1 MENFELWNNVR
12 QAEQIAQIY
21 YLRFTATPA
30 AVALFSIS
38 ATTLIYL
45 FLLLLMPFYSAYIT
59 YSSSLI
65 FIYKVTDFSIF
76 LPWMCEK
83 NLKYPIYQL

>member
-1 MENFELWNNVR
+1 MEH
-12 QAEQIAQIY
+12 IAQIY

-30 AVALFSIS
+30 AVAPFSIS
-38 ATTLIYL
+38 TSTLIY
-45 FLLLLMPFYSAYIT
+45 FFLLLMPFYSANII

-65 FIYKVTDFSIF
+65 FIYKVIDFSIF
-76 LPWMCEK
+76 LPWKCKK